1 MKKVTEGYY
10 QLRDQIVNL
19 KLDEDNTRIL
29 SKKFNYLK
37 FIVRVQEDEQ
47 DGSNSHNA
55 NIRDQVSKITSSVF
69 VDFIDFLIQQGYIS
83 IDGDH

>member
-29 SKKFNYLK
+29 SKKFNFLK